1 VDAKH
6 NRQQFGRDCRNS
18 VIAAH
23 HRGMAQG
30 ISEPVVMVLD
40 LRDRLASDL
49 ARTLQTNVQFSI
61 SRSNAPPDLISVVE
75 PMSQANATALIA
87 ARSAPAAK
95 LVKTGIKP
103 AHIRVVIVAFG
114 GMTCT
119 NLRSASAAQGD
130 KDGRSK
136 SKRQI

>member
-1 VDAKH
+1 VDAKR

-30 ISEPVVMVLD
+30 ISEPVVVVLD

-49 ARTLQTNVQFSI
+49 ARTLQTNLQFST
-61 SRSNAPPDLISVVE
+61 SRSNAPDLISVVE

-87 ARSAPAAK
+87 ARSAPASK
-95 LVKTGIKP
+95 LVKAGIKP

-130 KDGRSK
+130 KDGPSK